1 MFPLNCVLFPGG
13 LLRLHIF
20 EPRYRALTRD
30 CVAGD
35 GQLGIVLIE
44 RGNEV
49 GGGDTR
55 FNVGTRARIIDAA
68 EFTDGRWVLL
78 LKGIERIRVQRWLP
92 DDPYPLADVVTIEEG
107 EPRPDA
113 ASLCRDVERSLRK
126 ALALKAELG
135 EPAAP
140 ATVELD
146 PDPRLAVD
154 QAALAAPLG
163 PADAQRLL
171 ETEGPDERLALLL
184 EMLDDEVSV
193 LAHRVSGQ

>member
-1 MFPLNCVLFPGG
+1 MFPLGCVLFPGG
-13 LLRLHIF
+13 LLPLHVF

-30 CVAGD
+30 CLAGD

-44 RGNEV
+44 RGSEV

-55 FNVGTRARIIDAA
+55 FNVGTRARILDAA
-68 EFTDGRWVLL
+68 ELPDGRWVLL
-78 LKGIERIRVQRWLP
+78 LKGIERIRVRRWLP
-92 DDPYPLADVVTIEEG
+92 DDPYPLADVVTVGEG
-107 EPRPDA
+107 APGPDA
-113 ASLCRDVERSLRK
+113 AGLCRDVERSLRK

-146 PDPRLAVD
+146 PDPRVAVD
-154 QAALAAPLG
+154 QAATAAPLG

-171 ETEGPDERLALLL
+171 ETDGPDQRLALLL
-184 EMLDDEVSV
+184 GLLDDEVSV